1 MKKKNY
7 ILLFGLVV
15 ISMLIIFAKRN
26 FFEPNFEFIPGM
38 VNSVAANSQSENL
51 IFADKKTSQLHPTN
65 TIAQNYLPINY
76 KPTPEDA
83 IRSGEE
89 LQNPFSIENQNDVN
103 RGEKMFLTFCKPCHG
118 VKGEGDGIV
127 SQRGFTPPPSL
138 LADRAKLL
146 KDGQIFHIQTFGQGN
161 MSSFAS
167 QVLRE
172 DRWKII
178 LHIRNLQNRK

>member
-1 MKKKNY
+1 
-7 ILLFGLVV
+7 
-15 ISMLIIFAKRN
+15 
-26 FFEPNFEFIPGM
+26 
-38 VNSVAANSQSENL
+38 
-51 IFADKKTSQLHPTN
+51 
-65 TIAQNYLPINY
+65 
-76 KPTPEDA
+76 
-83 IRSGEE
+83 
-89 LQNPFSIENQNDVN
+89 
-103 RGEKMFLTFCKPCHG
+103 MFLTFCKPCHG